1 MKLFNKFC
9 GAVLFFC
16 SLNSVAWEIQ
26 QAKICEGVGLHAG
39 NYILC
44 FPKHYFVDVVTK
56 ERVGLMWTTNKP
68 TISFSFSDYKEL
80 LEKDQEDGRN
90 IYQTKT
96 SINGEIVYIHHLSF
110 PGTDI
115 KTYTWTYVVE
125 ENELYMQIIG
135 LSAAEVS
142 GLFNEIMKS
151 KKMH

>member
-9 GAVLFFC
+9 GAALFFC

-26 QAKICEGVGLHAG
+26 QAKICEGVGLHAD

-56 ERVGLMWTTNKP
+56 ERVGLMWDINKP
-68 TISFSFSDYKEL
+68 TISFRFDDYKDL
-80 LEKDQEDGRN
+80 LQADQEKGLDL
-90 IYQTKT
+90 YKTKT
-96 SINGEIVYIHHLSF
+96 SVNGEIVYIHHLKF
-110 PGTDI
+110 PDSDLTS
-115 KTYTWTYVVE
+115 YAWTYVVE
-125 ENELYMQIIG
+125 ENELYMRIIG
-135 LSAAEVS
+135 FSEAEVS